1 MCSCIAR
8 VKRKKPSQGGRL
20 HKNRVNCQSQVQ
32 EISAL
37 PSSPRFSG
45 PIGWFGWPLKHIS
58 NLQGRPW
65 YQIRKEMACPWPA
78 TCRLWAGSDLSPESA
93 PRAHGRAAAF
103 CHGSALR
110 IVGGRRIISSAQQ
123 VGMEKGGEWEDA
135 WEQSP
140 KAVMDWGCHQRCCY
154 EQIIASSRLWR
165 LCCGRQPWEMLAGDG
180 MYLEEKTACARHAG
194 SHLA

>member
-32 EISAL
+32 EVSAL

-78 TCRLWAGSDLSPESA
+78 TCRLWAGRDMSPESA

-123 VGMEKGGEWEDA
+123 VGMEKGEGNGRMHGSSLPRLSWIG
-135 WEQSP
+135 
-140 KAVMDWGCHQRCCY
+140 AVTNVAATSKSLPRGACGGC
-154 EQIIASSRLWR
+154 A
-165 LCCGRQPWEMLAGDG
+165 A
-180 MYLEEKTACARHAG
+180 AG
-194 SHLA
+194 SRGRCSRVMGCI